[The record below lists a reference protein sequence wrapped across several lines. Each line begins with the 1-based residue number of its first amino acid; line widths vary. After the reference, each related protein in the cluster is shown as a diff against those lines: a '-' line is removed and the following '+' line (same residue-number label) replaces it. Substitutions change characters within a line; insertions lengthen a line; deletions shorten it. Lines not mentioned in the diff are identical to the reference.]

1 VYAAG
6 DDSGGRT
13 PHHNQVTLATDYL
26 LSKRTDL
33 FLTGIYQRASGP
45 GACAQIYTTTAS
57 SSHSPT
63 LVQAGIRH
71 RF

>member
-1 VYAAG
+1 
-6 DDSGGRT
+6 
-13 PHHNQVTLATDYL
+13 VTLATDYL

-45 GACAQIYTTTAS
+45 GAFAQIYTTSAS
-57 SSHSPT
+57 SGSSQT